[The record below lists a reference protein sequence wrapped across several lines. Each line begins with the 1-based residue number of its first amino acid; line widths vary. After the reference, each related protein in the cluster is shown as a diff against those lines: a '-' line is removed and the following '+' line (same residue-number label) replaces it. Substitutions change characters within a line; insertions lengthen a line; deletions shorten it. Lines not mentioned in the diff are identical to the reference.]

1 MSRFVLRP
9 STIVAS
15 VVSSSIASSAAA
27 GLVESFVIGSGAQ
40 SSHVQIQFANGNSYL
55 YEVRYDVAGTGR
67 SLFDAIAAAQP
78 GYFAFETID
87 FSFGTALF
95 GISVGGDSN
104 AGFGTPP
111 AYLDYWHYWTRGS
124 ADASWSESWV
134 GFGARIV
141 SDGSWDGWVFDSASE
156 PAAVPV
162 PGAGVIPA
170 VGVLMNPIRR
180 RRRLHANRFH
190 RSA

>member
-1 MSRFVLRP
+1 MSRSVLRP
-9 STIVAS
+9 STIVAT

-55 YEVRYDVAGTGR
+55 YEVRYDVAGTSR

-87 FSFGTALF
+87 FSFGTALV
-95 GISVGGDSN
+95 GIAIGGDSN

-124 ADASWSESWV
+124 AAAPWSESWV
-134 GFGARIV
+134 GFGARVV

-156 PAAVPV
+156 PANVPT
-162 PGAGVIPA
+162 PGAAILLALGLAPTSA
-170 VGVLMNPIRR
+170 RR
-180 RRRLHANRFH
+180 RR
-190 RSA
+190 